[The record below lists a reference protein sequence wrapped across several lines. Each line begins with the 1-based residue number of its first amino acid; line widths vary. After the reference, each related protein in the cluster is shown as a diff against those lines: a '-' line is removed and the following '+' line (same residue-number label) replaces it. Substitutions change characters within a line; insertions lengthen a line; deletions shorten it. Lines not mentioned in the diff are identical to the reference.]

1 MKKKNLKKW
10 LYVAA
15 PILWCG
21 VLYMGS
27 NNSLGT
33 VLAKSVTT
41 VTQTM
46 TGIATEMSTQT
57 AVSTVTVTN
66 GSVETLVPT
75 QTMVATVTGTENGA
89 QVPTEV
95 ETQIETIV
103 PTEVSTEITVPT
115 VTKTLGATIT
125 QTRTAVSYTEGFS
138 GGLVPNRYTLIE
150 IETEGEVDLNT
161 ETVASTMMATEVAKT
176 VTTMVPTQVPTVIS
190 TVVNTESAV
199 PTQVSTFVDGVVP
212 TETMIMQQTMVPTEL
227 VTMTETVIVTDDG
240 KNDNAVIK
248 QIVPSKGPVVSEPQ
262 PKEGWKPKTA
272 DEKERASYVY
282 KGKVKVIKANK
293 SVSIEPAMQGPLC
306 IKAMKNALSKDSKIA
321 YTYNIKYIADKSAKM
336 PVYEVEKPVQ
346 ITMSIPK
353 ALLKDGRTFEMIC
366 VSKDGKTYKIP
377 ASVDEDGN
385 LNFTTKYFYAYALTY
400 KDA

>member
-1 MKKKNLKKW
+1 
-10 LYVAA
+10 
-15 PILWCG
+15 
-21 VLYMGS
+21 MGS

-103 PTEVSTEITVPT
+103 PTEVSSENTVPT

-125 QTRTAVSYTEGFS
+125 QIRTAIDYTEAPGAS
-138 GGLVPNRYTLIE
+138 TLVPNHYTLIE

-161 ETVASTMMATEVAKT
+161 ETVASTMMATEVAQT

-293 SVSIEPAMQGPLC
+293 SVSAEPAMQGPLC
-306 IKAMKNALSKDSKIA
+306 IKAMKNALSKESKIA
-321 YTYNIKYIADKSAKM
+321 YTYNIKCIADKSAKT

-353 ALLKDGRTFEMIC
+353 TLLKDGRTFEMIC

-377 ASVDEDGN
+377 ATVDEDGN

>member
-33 VLAKSVTT
+33 VLAKTVTT

-46 TGIATEMSTQT
+46 TGIATEMS
-57 AVSTVTVTN
+57 A
-66 GSVETLVPT
+66 

-95 ETQIETIV
+95 ETQIETIE

-115 VTKTLGATIT
+115 VTKTLGTTIT
-125 QTRTAVSYTEGFS
+125 QTSMATSYTAFS
-138 GGLVPNRYTLIE
+138 TKYTLTE
-150 IETEGEVDLNT
+150 IETVGEVDLNT
-161 ETVASTMMATEVAKT
+161 EIVASTIMTTEVAKT
-176 VTTMVPTQVPTVIS
+176 VTTM
-190 TVVNTESAV
+190 V

-212 TETMIMQQTMVPTEL
+212 TETMIMQQTMMPTEL

-377 ASVDEDGN
+377 ATVDEDGN